1 MAIPAMAV
9 SAMADFVSFVL
20 RRDVGSLL
28 VPCCHDRQR
37 KTKFDRRISNLARAE
52 IKMAKKKI
60 FTRRNTA

>member
-37 KTKFDRRISNLARAE
+37 KQNLTGAYQ
-52 IKMAKKKI
+52 
-60 FTRRNTA
+60 T